1 MNIIDWL
8 KLPEVKNIEGKDD
21 ASKTLLHAKIIWR
34 KLFLRKLYTDF
45 YAEFKNIINAS
56 GGRLLVELGSGGG
69 FIKNVMPDIKTSD
82 VVLLPNIDLN
92 LSADNMP
99 FKDASVDGFFLLDVL
114 HHIGEPF
121 SFLKE
126 AERCL
131 KIGGKIV
138 MIEPANTI
146 WGRFIYKN
154 FHHEAFNPLA
164 GWSLKNGENGFMANG
179 ALPWIIFIRDNTEF
193 AREFPGLK
201 IKKLRFHTPLRY
213 LISGGV
219 SMRQLLPSFS
229 YSLIKAIEFILA
241 PLNRYI
247 GMFSTIEIQ
256 KVI

>member
-8 KLPEVKNIEGKDD
+8 KLREVKSSEGKD
-21 ASKTLLHAKIIWR
+21 AVSKALLHARIIRR

-45 YAEFKNIINAS
+45 YMEFKNAINAS

-69 FIKNVMPDIKTSD
+69 FIKSVMPGIKTSD
-82 VVLLPNIDLN
+82 VMLLPNIDLN
-92 LSADNMP
+92 LSAENMP
-99 FKDASVDGFFLLDVL
+99 FRSSSIDNFFLLDVL

-131 KIGGKIV
+131 KRGGKIV

-146 WGRFIYKN
+146 WGRFIYRN
-154 FHHEAFNPLA
+154 FHHEAFEPL
-164 GWSLKNGENGFMANG
+164 GSWRPKRREDGSMANG
-179 ALPWIIFIRDNTEF
+179 ALAWIIFIRDNAEF
-193 AREFPGLK
+193 SRKFPGLK

-219 SMRQLLPSFS
+219 SMRQLLPSFC
-229 YSLIKAIEFILA
+229 YSLIKAIEFILV

-247 GMFSTIEIQ
+247 GMFSTIELEKAI
-256 KVI
+256 